1 MFWTRHEQCSQLF
14 KTCYVGRQKGSRIL
28 VTLKMSRNVQNS
40 SMSRSGHF
48 TSSDLLLSGI
58 CYVGKETKILGDAED
73 VLEEEDAEIS
83 FPGSLVSDCLPVL
96 HENFSTFSQTKK
108 KIYSIVVICYSIERE
123 VAVSSSSSMWYRFNW
138 CQNLIQ
144 QSNWLWSSTHIVPTY
159 LWNVSSSI
167 HGENKLKDNTR
178 KEIRDVTD
186 QCFWWGGIT

>member
-1 MFWTRHEQCSQLF
+1 M
-14 KTCYVGRQKGSRIL
+14 SRICPDW
-28 VTLKMSRNVQNS
+28 R
-40 SMSRSGHF
+40 HF

-123 VAVSSSSSMWYRFNW
+123 RSSSLVIILHVIPLQLMPKSY
-138 CQNLIQ
+138 
-144 QSNWLWSSTHIVPTY
+144 STIKLAMIIYYPYTY
-159 LWNVSSSI
+159 LLMKRIYLYLWR
-167 HGENKLKDNTR
+167 E
-178 KEIRDVTD
+178 
-186 QCFWWGGIT
+186 

>member
-1 MFWTRHEQCSQLF
+1 M
-14 KTCYVGRQKGSRIL
+14 SRICPDW
-28 VTLKMSRNVQNS
+28 R
-40 SMSRSGHF
+40 HF

-123 VAVSSSSSMWYRFNW
+123 K
-138 CQNLIQ
+138 Q
-144 QSNWLWSSTHIVPTY
+144 QSRHHPPCDTASIDAKILFNNQIGYDHLPIYLPTY
-159 LWNVSSSI
+159 ETYLSLSMERIN
-167 HGENKLKDNTR
+167 
-178 KEIRDVTD
+178 
-186 QCFWWGGIT
+186 